1 MRRTLV
7 SLAAL
12 ALSLG
17 AVSTAFAQSYDGYNH
32 DRMPRVQ
39 HREFNQDARILEGER
54 SGQLTPREVA
64 QLERGQMRIE
74 RMKERARMDGEVT
87 AVERARITMA
97 QNAQSVR
104 IWELKHNRQ
113 RSYPAY

>member
-7 SLAAL
+7 TLVAL

-17 AVSTAFAQSYDGYNH
+17 AASASLAQNYDGY
-32 DRMPRVQ
+32 RSERTPRVT
-39 HREFNQDARILEGER
+39 HRQFNQDSRILEGER
-54 SGQLTPREVA
+54 SGQLTRGEVA

-74 RMKERARMDGEVT
+74 RMKERARMDGDVS
-87 AVERARITMA
+87 AAERARITMA
-97 QNAQSVR
+97 QNAQNVK
-104 IWELKHNRQ
+104 IWELKHNNR